1 MNLSAVIPAS
11 RITIVESAASK
22 KAALE
27 IISHQL
33 ADGDSLRQKAILDAL
48 AGRERLGSTGLGDG
62 VAIPHGRISGISE
75 PVGCLVKLKKGVEF
89 DAADNQPVDLIAG
102 LAVPADCTEEHLQ
115 ILAAVARAFSD
126 GDFTKAARQATDN
139 EQLAAALAQAAE

>member
-11 RITIVESAASK
+11 RVTIVESAASK

-33 ADGDSLRQKAILDAL
+33 ADGNEQRQKAIFDAL
-48 AGRERLGSTGLGDG
+48 VNRERLGSTGLGEG
-62 VAIPHGRISGISE
+62 VAIPHGRINGITE
-75 PVGCLVKLKKGVEF
+75 PVGCLVKLQQAVGF
-89 DAADNQPVDLIAG
+89 DASDDQDVDLIAG

-115 ILAAVARAFSD
+115 VLAAVARAFSNNE
-126 GDFTKAARQATDN
+126 FTQAARQAN
-139 EQLAAALAQAAE
+139 SAEALAAALATAE

>member
-27 IISHQL
+27 IISQQL
-33 ADGDSLRQKAILDAL
+33 ADGDTQRQKAILEAL

-75 PVGCLVKLKKGVEF
+75 PVGCLVKLSQGVEF
-89 DAADNQPVDLIAG
+89 DAADNKPVDLIAG

-115 ILAAVARAFSD
+115 ILASVARAFSD
-126 GDFTKAARQATDN
+126 SDFTAAARKATDN